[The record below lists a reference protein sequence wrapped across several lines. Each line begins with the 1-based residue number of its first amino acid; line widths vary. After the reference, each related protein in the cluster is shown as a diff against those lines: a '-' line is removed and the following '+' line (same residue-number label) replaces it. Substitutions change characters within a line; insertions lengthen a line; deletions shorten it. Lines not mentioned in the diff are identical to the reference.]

1 MTKRERDA
9 IKKFFA
15 EYLIVNAQIRF
26 RDQRIDEL
34 LAERNQVDAEL
45 ASLQERKEQLIE
57 NFDEMIVQLLA
68 QGKTFDVDKF
78 WSFYLT
84 ED

>member
-15 EYLIVNAQIRF
+15 EYLIVNAQIKF

-34 LAERNQVDAEL
+34 LAERNQIDAEL
-45 ASLQERKEQLIE
+45 ANLRERKEHLIKM
-57 NFDEMIVQLLA
+57 FDEMIVQLLV
-68 QGKTFDVDKF
+68 QGKNFDVDKF
-78 WSFYLT
+78 WSFYST